1 MQAMLLEIE
10 GVRKAYGGLV
20 ALVGVALCAERGE
33 ILGLIGPNG
42 SGKSTLFNIISGQ
55 VSPDAGSVRL
65 DGREL
70 VGLPPH
76 AICHLGVGR
85 TFQLLSPFPYLAL
98 TENVGVGLR
107 FGEPDVRRPA
117 RTVTAEAERLLHFVG
132 LGAKMHHPAFTL
144 SLGELKRLEVAMAL
158 STRPHLLL
166 LDEILA
172 GASPAGIEQVLGL
185 LRRLRD
191 QGITML
197 VIEHR
202 LKALAQVADRMVAL
216 NEGAVVADGPP
227 GDVVLAPAVVAA
239 YMGERR

>member
-1 MQAMLLEIE
+1 M
-10 GVRKAYGGLV
+10 
-20 ALVGVALCAERGE
+20 ALVGVALRAERGE
-33 ILGLIGPNG
+33 IVGVIGPNG
-42 SGKSTLFNIISGQ
+42 SGKTTLFNVISGQ
-55 VSPDAGSVRL
+55 VRPDVGSIRL

-76 AICHLGVGR
+76 AICRLGVGR
-85 TFQLLSPFPYLAL
+85 TFQLLNPFPHLGL
-98 TENVGVGLR
+98 VENVSVGLR
-107 FGEPDVRRPA
+107 FGELGARRPPRA
-117 RTVTAEAERLLHFVG
+117 VAAEAERLLRFVG
-132 LGAKMHHPAFTL
+132 LGAKMNSRAHAL

-202 LKALAQVADRMVAL
+202 LRALAQVVDRMVAL
-216 NEGAVVADGPP
+216 DQGVVVAEGTPAE
-227 GDVVLAPAVVAA
+227 VIRAPQVVAA
-239 YMGERR
+239 YLGDRR

>member
-1 MQAMLLEIE
+1 MLLEIA

-20 ALVGVALCAERGE
+20 ALEGVALGAERGE

-65 DGREL
+65 DGHEL

-76 AICHLGVGR
+76 AICRLGVGR
-85 TFQLLSPFPYLAL
+85 TFQLLSPFPYLSL
-98 TENVGVGLR
+98 TENVAVGLR
-107 FGEPDVRRPA
+107 FGDPDARRAA
-117 RTVTAEAERLLHFVG
+117 RAVTAEAECLLHFVG
-132 LGAKMHHPAFTL
+132 LGAKMLSPAFAL

-191 QGITML
+191 QGLTML

-202 LKALAQVADRMVAL
+202 LKALARVADRMVAL
-216 NEGAVVADGPP
+216 DQGAVVADGSP
-227 GDVVLAPAVVAA
+227 GDVVRAPAVVAA
-239 YMGERR
+239 YMGERK

>member
-1 MQAMLLEIE
+1 MLLEIA

-20 ALVGVALCAERGE
+20 ALGGVALGAERGE

-65 DGREL
+65 DGHEL

-76 AICHLGVGR
+76 AICRLGVGR
-85 TFQLLSPFPYLAL
+85 TFQLLSPFPYLSLA
-98 TENVGVGLR
+98 ENVAVGLR
-107 FGEPDVRRPA
+107 FGDPGARRAA
-117 RTVTAEAERLLHFVG
+117 RAVAAEAECLLHFVG
-132 LGAKMHHPAFTL
+132 LGAKMLSPAFAL

-191 QGITML
+191 QGLTML

-202 LKALAQVADRMVAL
+202 LKALTRVADRMVAL
-216 NEGAVVADGPP
+216 DQGAVVADGSP
-227 GDVVLAPAVVAA
+227 GDVVRAPAVVAA
-239 YMGERR
+239 YMGERK

>member
-1 MQAMLLEIE
+1 
-10 GVRKAYGGLV
+10 V
-20 ALVGVALCAERGE
+20 A
-33 ILGLIGPNG
+33 
-42 SGKSTLFNIISGQ
+42 
-55 VSPDAGSVRL
+55 
-65 DGREL
+65 
-70 VGLPPH
+70 
-76 AICHLGVGR
+76 
-85 TFQLLSPFPYLAL
+85 
-98 TENVGVGLR
+98 VGLR
-107 FGEPDVRRPA
+107 FGEPDARRPPRA
-117 RTVTAEAERLLHFVG
+117 VTAEAERLLRFVG
-132 LGAKMHHPAFTL
+132 LGAKMQHAAFAL

-216 NEGAVVADGPP
+216 DQGAVVADGSP
-227 GDVVLAPAVVAA
+227 GQVVRAPAVVAA
-239 YMGERR
+239 YMGERN

>member
-1 MQAMLLEIE
+1 MLLEIA

-20 ALVGVALCAERGE
+20 ALGGVALGAERGE

-55 VSPDAGSVRL
+55 VSPDGGSVRL
-65 DGREL
+65 DGHEL
-70 VGLPPH
+70 VGLPAH
-76 AICHLGVGR
+76 AICRLGVGR
-85 TFQLLSPFPYLAL
+85 TFQLLSPFPYLSL
-98 TENVGVGLR
+98 TENVAVGLR
-107 FGEPDVRRPA
+107 FGDPDARRAA
-117 RTVTAEAERLLHFVG
+117 RAVTAEAECLLHFVG
-132 LGAKMHHPAFTL
+132 LGAKMLSPAFAL

-191 QGITML
+191 QGLTML

-202 LKALAQVADRMVAL
+202 LKALARVADRMVAL
-216 NEGAVVADGPP
+216 DQGAVVADGSP
-227 GDVVLAPAVVAA
+227 GDVVRAPAVVAA
-239 YMGERR
+239 YMGERK